1 MRTVEPIS
9 DPAFAPILLTIES
22 IIHFMDEAALRTGVV
37 WSDTQVIGIMQ
48 KVAASAKGHDAKL
61 DFGESLRDQL
71 LRELYERLVQTPTHI
86 FEEIRQSDGS
96 IQKRPLRK
104 LFWIGCLNT
113 VVHAARLRKSPFPGT
128 RRYLDYL
135 KVFITHTHPS

>member
-1 MRTVEPIS
+1 MRHDETLS

-22 IIHFMDEAALRTGVV
+22 IIHFMDEAAHRNGVV
-37 WSDTQVIGIMQ
+37 LSDVQVIGTVQ
-48 KVAASAKGHDAKL
+48 KVAAHAKGHDVKL
-61 DFGESLRDQL
+61 DASSSLSDQL
-71 LRELYERLVQTPTHI
+71 LLELYERLVQTPTSI

-96 IQKRPLRK
+96 IQKQPLRK

-113 VVHAARLRKSPFPGT
+113 IVHAASLRKSPFPGT

-135 KVFITHTHPS
+135 KVFITHTQ

>member
-1 MRTVEPIS
+1 MRQAEAIA

-37 WSDTQVIGIMQ
+37 WSDVQVIGIVQ
-48 KVAASAKGHDAKL
+48 KVASSAKGHDVKL

-71 LRELYERLVQTPTHI
+71 LRELYERLRQTPKRI

-96 IQKRPLRK
+96 IEKRPLRN

-135 KVFITHTHPS
+135 KVFITQTHPT